1 MQVSCW
7 VVMLACC
14 HAGGSHA
21 RVAGVSG
28 VEDSPD
34 REVREGVGRT
44 AAALPPA
51 LLVAYI
57 EGKEYVVVVLV
68 GR

>member
-1 MQVSCW
+1 
-7 VVMLACC
+7 MLACC

-21 RVAGVSG
+21 HGAGVSG

-34 REVREGVGRT
+34 REVREKVGRT
-44 AAALPPA
+44 AAPLPPA
-51 LLVAYI
+51 PLAAYT